1 MDAGPKYV
9 GDFSF
14 FLQLTH
20 VCCFLAR
27 RPFNSDWTV
36 QRLLIGTHTSND
48 EQNYVQIIKVKIPLE
63 SSKDTREYREG
74 LDEPGQAQQ
83 NAAATGARV
92 GPAGAMTTG
101 QATAAQGGADCPKNE
116 RIQVELQINH

>member
-1 MDAGPKYV
+1 LQKY
-9 GDFSF
+9 
-14 FLQLTH
+14 
-20 VCCFLAR
+20 

-74 LDEPGQAQQ
+74 LDDANG
-83 NAAATGARV
+83 G
-92 GPAGAMTTG
+92 
-101 QATAAQGGADCPKNE
+101 AAQTSAAGQG
-116 RIQVELQINH
+116 

>member
-1 MDAGPKYV
+1 M
-9 GDFSF
+9 F
-14 FLQLTH
+14 FL
-20 VCCFLAR
+20 FLAR

-83 NAAATGARV
+83 NAAATGGRV
-92 GPAGAMTTG
+92 GPAGAMATG
-101 QATAAQGGADCPKNE
+101 
-116 RIQVELQINH
+116 

>member
-1 MDAGPKYV
+1 MFKIANFRA
-9 GDFSF
+9 FS
-14 FLQLTH
+14 
-20 VCCFLAR
+20 VY

-74 LDEPGQAQQ
+74 LDETNGPNQSAQ
-83 NAAATGARV
+83 AAAGR
-92 GPAGAMTTG
+92 AGANGGAASG
-101 QATAAQGGADCPKNE
+101 QSTAAQGGAELPKNE
-116 RIQVELQINH
+116 RIQVEL